1 MIVLVATALGSGIV
15 TAIALAPISKLAALI
30 VTPLV
35 ASLAT
40 VLAGAT
46 LAYRRTAHDDALLA
60 LDAQTDAMVAALKG
74 VSAQPPSRAHSSA
87 PARRTEAA

>member
-15 TAIALAPISKLAALI
+15 TAVTLAPMSKLAALI

-40 VLAGAT
+40 VLAGAA
-46 LAYRRTAHDDALLA
+46 LAYRRTAYDDSLLA
-60 LDAQTDAMVAALKG
+60 LDAQTDAMVATLKS
-74 VSAQPPSRAHSSA
+74 VSGQAPSSA